1 MGKFYD
7 IIYSNDHLYIF
18 NVQMVA
24 KYIFFKC
31 QILQSRIIK
40 KYMNIDLLKVIHKT
54 NKFSSHQGKV

>member
-1 MGKFYD
+1 
-7 IIYSNDHLYIF
+7 
-18 NVQMVA
+18 MVA
-24 KYIFFKC
+24 KYICFKC